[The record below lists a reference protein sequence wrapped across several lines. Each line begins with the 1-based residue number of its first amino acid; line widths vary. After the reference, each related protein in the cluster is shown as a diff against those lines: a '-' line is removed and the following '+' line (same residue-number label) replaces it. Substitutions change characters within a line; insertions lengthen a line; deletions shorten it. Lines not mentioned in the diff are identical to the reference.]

1 MQPITHI
8 VGARPNFMKA
18 APVIAAAAARGIP
31 QRLVHTGQHYD
42 RAMSDVFF
50 EQLGIPEPDANLGVG
65 SGTQSAQTAAL
76 LIALEAEFTAHRPAA
91 VVVYGDVNSTLA
103 AALVAV
109 KMGIA
114 IVHVEAGLRSFDRT
128 MPEEIN
134 RIVVD
139 SLANLLL
146 VTSPDGVEHLRHE
159 GVPPEKI
166 VFVGNP
172 MIDTLLS
179 HASRFDPT
187 AVANLHGVGDSY
199 AVVTLHRPGNVD
211 DPAVARSIIE
221 PLLRLSTKIPLVIPL
236 HPRGAERLAQLGLV
250 DQVTGP
256 RRIKILPPLGYV
268 EFISLVRGATLVI
281 TDSGGV
287 QEETT
292 MLRVPCLTM
301 RPNTERPITITN
313 GTNRLVDPVGL
324 ESAVDELLAGKVTF
338 PSEPPPLW
346 DGNAGERIAAEI
358 AARYGA

>member
-18 APVIAAAAARGIP
+18 APVIAAASARGIP

-42 RAMSDVFF
+42 RVMSDVFF
-50 EQLGIPEPDANLGVG
+50 EQLGIPEPDVNLGVG
-65 SGTQSAQTAAL
+65 SGTQAGQTAAL
-76 LIALEAEFTAHRPAA
+76 LLALEAEFAAHRPGA

-109 KMGIA
+109 KMGIP

-139 SLANLLL
+139 SLASLLL
-146 VTSPDGVEHLRHE
+146 VTSLDGVEHLRNE
-159 GVPPEKI
+159 GVPSEKI
-166 VFVGNP
+166 AFVGNP

-179 HASRFDPT
+179 NASRFDAA
-187 AVANLHGVGDSY
+187 AVAGLHGFGDRY
-199 AVVTLHRPGNVD
+199 AVVTLHRPANVD
-211 DPAVARSIIE
+211 DQAAARSIVE
-221 PLLRLSTKIPLVIPL
+221 PLLRLASKIPLVIPL
-236 HPRGAERLAQLGLV
+236 HPRGAEQLAALGLV
-250 DQVTGP
+250 DNATGP
-256 RRIKILPPLGYV
+256 QHIKILPPLGYV
-268 EFISLVRGATLVI
+268 EFLSLVRGAALVI

-292 MLRVPCLTM
+292 MLKIPCLTM

-313 GTNRLVDPVGL
+313 GTNRLIDPAGL
-324 ESAVDELLAGKVTF
+324 ESAVDDVLAGRVTF
-338 PSEPPPLW
+338 SSDPPPLW
-346 DGNAGERIAAEI
+346 DGNAGVRIAAEI
-358 AARYGA
+358 AARYGE